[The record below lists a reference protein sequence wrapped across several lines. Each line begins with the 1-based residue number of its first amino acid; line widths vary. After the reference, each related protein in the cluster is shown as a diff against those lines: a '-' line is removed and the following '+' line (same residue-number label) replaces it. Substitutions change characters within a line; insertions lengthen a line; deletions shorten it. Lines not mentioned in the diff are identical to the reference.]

1 MSFNYDSSPRAV
13 GVRERRR
20 RKLTIAATGRYSAD
34 SVPGRKTLIEGLRSA
49 SGSATSVV
57 CLIGGLLADAMR
69 IQSDF
74 QT

>member
-34 SVPGRKTLIEGLRSA
+34 SVPGRKTLIELRSA